1 MTRIRRIF
9 QQRKKGVQF
18 QPGVFTPA
26 QIIHYALWNPEK
38 GNPAGSRREAEGLI
52 IRQPRREVATDKVL
66 EFQDIRAE

>member
-26 QIIHYALWNPEK
+26 QIIHYTLPEK